1 MLDKLATELKL
12 RGFSEN
18 TVKSYCFHVQK
29 FLGFCSK
36 DVSQVTNDDVKSFLA
51 HLIAEKNL
59 EPASVALAKAALVFY
74 FQEVL
79 GRKFIDVKTPKR
91 AKKVP
96 IVLTKDE
103 IKTLLNATK
112 NFKHKLLIELL
123 YSSGLRLSE
132 LVNLKTEDLEI
143 KDKVGWVRR
152 GKGAKD
158 RLMILSEKVSKDL
171 TRFLKPKSSEARLGP
186 EKPSVFLGER
196 KGFVF
201 EGRQGHLSKRT
212 VQKVL
217 AELAVRAGISKHV
230 HPHMLRHSF
239 ATHLLEAGV
248 DIRKIQELLGHAD
261 LSTTQIY
268 TKVSTAELKKVRSPL
283 DDL

>member
-1 MLDKLATELKL
+1 MLSKLATELKL

-18 TVKSYCFHVQK
+18 TVTSYCFHVQK
-29 FLGFCSK
+29 FFDFIKK
-36 DVSQVTNDDVKSFLA
+36 DAVAVNNDDVKSFLA
-51 HLIAEKNL
+51 HMIAEKNL

-103 IKTLLNATK
+103 IKLLLNTAK
-112 NFKHKLLIELL
+112 NFKHKLMIELL

-132 LVNLKTEDLEI
+132 LINLKTEDLEI

-171 TRFLKPKSSEARLGP
+171 TRFLK
-186 EKPSVFLGER
+186 ER

-201 EGRQGHLSKRT
+201 VGRNGHLSKRL

-217 AELAVRAGISKHV
+217 AELAINAGISKHV

>member
-18 TVKSYCFHVQK
+18 TVKSYNFHVQK
-29 FLGFCSK
+29 FLNFTKK
-36 DVSQVTNDDVKSFLA
+36 DLEKIDNDDVRTYLA
-51 HLIAEKNL
+51 YLISEKKL
-59 EPASVALAKAALVFY
+59 APSSVGLVKAALVFY
-74 FQEVL
+74 FHEVL

-91 AKKVP
+91 AKQVP
-96 IVLTKDE
+96 IVLTKEE
-103 IKTLLNATK
+103 IKLLLNSTD
-112 NFKHKLLIELL
+112 NFKHKLLLELL

-132 LVNLKTEDLEI
+132 LINLRTEDLEI

-158 RLMILSEKVSKDL
+158 RLIILSEKVSKDL
-171 TRFLKPKSSEARLGP
+171 IKFLK
-186 EKPSVFLGER
+186 ER

-201 EGRQGHLSKRT
+201 EGQSGHLSKRA
-212 VQKVL
+212 VQKML
-217 AELAVRAGISKHV
+217 AELAKKSGIAKHV

-248 DIRKIQELLGHAD
+248 DIRKIQELLGHASI
-261 LSTTQIY
+261 STTEIY

>member
-1 MLDKLATELKL
+1 MLDQLATELKL

-18 TVKSYCFHVQK
+18 TVNSYNFHVRK
-29 FLGFCSK
+29 FLESVK
-36 DVSQVTNDDVKSFLA
+36 KNVMDINNDDVRA
-51 HLIAEKNL
+51 HLAYLISEKNFA
-59 EPASVALAKAALVFY
+59 PSSVSLVKAALVFY
-74 FQEVL
+74 FHEVL

-91 AKKVP
+91 AKKIP
-96 IVLTKDE
+96 IVLTKEE
-103 IKTLLNATK
+103 IKKLLSATD
-112 NFKHKLLIELL
+112 NFKHQLLIELL

-132 LVNLKTEDLEI
+132 LINLRTEDLEI
-143 KDKVGWVRR
+143 KDKIGWVRR

-158 RLMILSEKVSKDL
+158 RLIILSEKVSKDL
-171 TRFLKPKSSEARLGP
+171 TKFLK
-186 EKPSVFLGER
+186 ER
-196 KGFVF
+196 KGYVF
-201 EGRQGHLSKRT
+201 EGHAGHLSKRA
-212 VQKVL
+212 VQKML
-217 AELAVRAGISKHV
+217 AELAKTSGIAKHV

>member
-1 MLDKLATELKL
+1 MLEKLATELKL

-18 TVKSYCFHVQK
+18 TVKSYCFHTQK
-29 FLGFCSK
+29 FLDFYKK
-36 DVSQVTNDDVKSFLA
+36 DVANVTNDDIKSFLA
-51 HLIAEKNL
+51 YLIAEKKL

-79 GRKFIDVKTPKR
+79 QRKFIDVKTPKR
-91 AKKVP
+91 AKSIP
-96 IVLTKDE
+96 IILTKEE
-103 IKTLLNATK
+103 IKKLLGAAK
-112 NFKHKLLIELL
+112 NFKHKLMIELL

-132 LVNLKTEDLEI
+132 LINLKTEDLEI
-143 KDKVGWVRR
+143 ADKVGWVRR

-171 TRFLKPKSSEARLGP
+171 VRFLK
-186 EKPSVFLGER
+186 ER

-201 EGRQGHLSKRT
+201 TGRNGHLSKRL

-217 AELAVRAGISKHV
+217 ADLAVEAGISKHV

>member
-1 MLDKLATELKL
+1 M
-12 RGFSEN
+12 
-18 TVKSYCFHVQK
+18 
-29 FLGFCSK
+29 
-36 DVSQVTNDDVKSFLA
+36 
-51 HLIAEKNL
+51 
-59 EPASVALAKAALVFY
+59 
-74 FQEVL
+74 
-79 GRKFIDVKTPKR
+79 
-91 AKKVP
+91 
-96 IVLTKDE
+96 
-103 IKTLLNATK
+103 
-112 NFKHKLLIELL
+112 LL
-123 YSSGLRLSE
+123 YSSGIRLSE
-132 LVNLKTEDLEI
+132 CIKMKRKDLELDEKI
-143 KDKVGWVRR
+143 GWVRR

-171 TRFLKPKSSEARLGP
+171 TRFLK
-186 EKPSVFLGER
+186 ER

-201 EGRQGHLSKRT
+201 VGRNGHLSKRL

-217 AELAVRAGISKHV
+217 ADLAGKAGLSKHV